1 MRSIVGCLHACIK
14 TKGSQFARLISWISK
29 YKFIER
35 KNKRNLGIH
44 GEFTPF
50 IGIYISHVKRF
61 AVKIKNGGKKNIAN
75 EILSI
80 KCSISWFLSIRS
92 AKDISEINQQTFPR
106 NLIPFMRGRRSCRF
120 KNEWKWSSL
129 CVIQIIGVRIGGIRI
144 I

>member
-61 AVKIKNGGKKNIAN
+61 AVKIKNRGKKKYR
-75 EILSI
+75 E
-80 KCSISWFLSIRS
+80 RS
-92 AKDISEINQQTFPR
+92 TFHKMFDLVVSFYP
-106 NLIPFMRGRRSCRF
+106 
-120 KNEWKWSSL
+120 
-129 CVIQIIGVRIGGIRI
+129 
-144 I
+144 